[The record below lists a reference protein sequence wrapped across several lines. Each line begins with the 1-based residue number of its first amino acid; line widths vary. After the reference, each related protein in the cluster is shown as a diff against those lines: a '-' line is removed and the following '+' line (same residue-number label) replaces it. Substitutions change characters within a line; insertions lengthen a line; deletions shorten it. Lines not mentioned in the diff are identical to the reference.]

1 MWNAKLYDDFSK
13 ERRQPSLDLVSRLNG
28 RGFKRILDVGCGSGM
43 STSAL
48 VSAFGEAEITGVDLS
63 ENMIEAARKVLP
75 HVTFIQRD
83 CENSAADLGKFDLI
97 FSNAFMQWLDNQKN
111 FIESSFK
118 MLNENGVFAAQVPL
132 SHLMPSRKCM
142 DEAICALPESVR
154 KTERKST
161 YLSAEFYYDVLS
173 KLTDKLHIWVTD
185 YYHIMNEHV
194 DILNFFRGTALNP
207 YTEKLDEKEQ
217 KVFFDRVLEN
227 LKKAY
232 PAQDNGKILFQFKRL
247 FMIAEK

>member
-28 RGFKRILDVGCGSGM
+28 RGFKRILDVG
-43 STSAL
+43 
-48 VSAFGEAEITGVDLS
+48 
-63 ENMIEAARKVLP
+63 
-75 HVTFIQRD
+75 
-83 CENSAADLGKFDLI
+83 
-97 FSNAFMQWLDNQKN
+97 
-111 FIESSFK
+111 
-118 MLNENGVFAAQVPL
+118 
-132 SHLMPSRKCM
+132 
-142 DEAICALPESVR
+142 EAICALPESVR

-207 YTEKLDEKEQ
+207 YTEKLDENEQ
-217 KVFFDRVLEN
+217 KVFLDRVLEN
-227 LKKAY
+227 FKKAY